1 MLKTIVPS
9 KDLEAQL
16 KDFHV
21 VDVREPGERVSN
33 IGYMPTSVSLPL
45 AQILEGGA
53 SPNVGKH
60 TPLLMVC
67 RSGRRSERAGIAL
80 VERGFTNV
88 TNLDGGTLAWLEAE
102 LATVLL
108 SERTPDAVTPTVEQT
123 RDALVACFIDAGQQ
137 RAAMAG
143 ETQSNDAM
151 LVTFL
156 RGVFA
161 GARVDFEAPSK
172 RGLTD
177 VVAALA
183 AHVKSTHDLESIAR
197 NSAEIMSLVEAI
209 DE

>member
-1 MLKTIVPS
+1 MELVTH
-9 KDLEAQL
+9 L

-33 IGYMPTSVSLPL
+33 IGYIPTSVSMPL
-45 AQILEGGA
+45 AQILEGGT
-53 SPNVGKH
+53 SPSVGKH
-60 TPLLMVC
+60 VPLLMVC
-67 RSGRRSERAGIAL
+67 RSGRRSERAGL
-80 VERGFTNV
+80 TLLERGFTNV
-88 TNLDGGTLAWLEAE
+88 TNLEGGTLAWCEAG

-108 SERTPDAVTPTVEQT
+108 SERAADAPTPTANQA
-123 RDALVACFIDAGQQ
+123 RDALVACFVDAAQP

-143 ETQSNDAM
+143 EGQPSDAV
-151 LVTFL
+151 LVSFL

-161 GARVDFEAPSK
+161 GARVDFEAPTK
-172 RGLTD
+172 QGLTD

-183 AHVKSTHDLESIAR
+183 AHVKGAHDLESIAR